1 MLSDTLTIGLVLILL
16 IGSIALYLYTRIQ
29 QSEQKISL
37 LESILLDLK
46 MSSEVSAYS
55 ELPAHEM
62 DSYVPYSETD
72 TKEVEEYK
80 SVVADV
86 TLESVPEHKN
96 DTKYEAMGNAMD
108 NAINYEPMNN
118 TMNNAMNNGP
128 VNYENMTVKELT
140 SLAKSKGI
148 TGITKKSQLIEALRT
163 ETSPEVEEI

>member
-86 TLESVPEHKN
+86 TLESVLEQK
-96 DTKYEAMGNAMD
+96 DES
-108 NAINYEPMNN
+108 INNVSMNN
-118 TMNNAMNNGP
+118 VSMNNGP